1 MKKELL
7 AVGLGNPLMSDEG
20 IGVHILNRLL
30 RDRDKYPSAEF
41 IDAGTG
47 GINLLHLISNRKKVI
62 IIDCAY
68 MNTVPG
74 TIKRFVP
81 EEAETVKKLA
91 CQSLHEADILKI
103 IEMSARLGECPREII
118 IFGIEPV
125 VIEPGSEVSRKLEE
139 KMGYYISE
147 ISKDIRL

>member
-7 AVGLGNPLMSDEG
+7 VTGLGNPLMSDEG
-20 IGVHILNRLL
+20 IGVHILNRLNQYS
-30 RDRDKYPSAEF
+30 DRYPYAEF
-41 IDAGTG
+41 IDAGTA

-68 MNTVPG
+68 MNTGPG

-81 EEAETVKKLA
+81 EEAETFKKLT

-103 IEMSARLGECPREII
+103 IEMSARLGEKPQEII
-118 IFGIEPV
+118 IFGIEPQAV
-125 VIEPGSEVSRKLEE
+125 EPGDKISRRLEE
-139 KMGYYISE
+139 KMDYYISE